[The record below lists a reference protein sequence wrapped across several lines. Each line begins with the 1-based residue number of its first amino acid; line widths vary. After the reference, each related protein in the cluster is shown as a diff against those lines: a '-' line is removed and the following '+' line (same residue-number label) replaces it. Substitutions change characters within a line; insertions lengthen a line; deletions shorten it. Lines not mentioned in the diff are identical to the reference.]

1 MPCVNENTAFEALR
15 LPPAC
20 NIMIPVGGVIME
32 LLDFGER
39 LARLRTKK
47 NVSAR
52 EMSLSI
58 GQNENYINK
67 IENGKSLPSMTAF
80 FDICDYLEITQQ
92 DFFDPENNDP
102 NLVSEMVN
110 NYKRLDSVAQANIA
124 GIVKGLARDNG

>member
-1 MPCVNENTAFEALR
+1 
-15 LPPAC
+15 
-20 NIMIPVGGVIME
+20 ME